1 MLLIVEKGTR
11 GGIIHSMQKLRYA
24 KTNNK
29 YMKDFEK
36 NKEFSYLKY
45 WEGNDLYRWEML

>member
-1 MLLIVEKGTR
+1 MLLMIEKGIR
-11 GGIIHSMQKLRYA
+11 RGIIHSMQKLRYA
-24 KTNNK
+24 KANNK

-45 WEGNDLYRWEML
+45 WDGNDLYRWGML